1 MWDLVCV
8 DVLAVV
14 LCEFV
19 VELDVVNVEAEVGV
33 GRRFWGGVGNLVAIG
48 DDARPGEVNEEDE
61 EDNFAVEL
69 YVEGAW
75 GIVDEGLS
83 LGPLLDA
90 VSNEVGEL
98 EVVDPETVVDDWGLD
113 PDILFVLSEEGLVS
127 ELMVWYVVVP
137 ETENVEFTGEIG
149 DVVEAV
155 VKLCSGV
162 DTFVVE
168 VTINEDVSVLPEELI
183 ILLEV
188 DDLNSVISVE
198 EVIGEP
204 MDENLVLI
212 VVDEV
217 SKVVLETLMVDGTIE
232 GVKEAALE

>member
-1 MWDLVCV
+1 
-8 DVLAVV
+8 
-14 LCEFV
+14 
-19 VELDVVNVEAEVGV
+19 
-33 GRRFWGGVGNLVAIG
+33 
-48 DDARPGEVNEEDE
+48 
-61 EDNFAVEL
+61 
-69 YVEGAW
+69 
-75 GIVDEGLS
+75 
-83 LGPLLDA
+83 
-90 VSNEVGEL
+90 
-98 EVVDPETVVDDWGLD
+98 
-113 PDILFVLSEEGLVS
+113 
-127 ELMVWYVVVP
+127 MVWYVVVP

-183 ILLEV
+183 RLLEV

>member
-1 MWDLVCV
+1 
-8 DVLAVV
+8 
-14 LCEFV
+14 
-19 VELDVVNVEAEVGV
+19 
-33 GRRFWGGVGNLVAIG
+33 
-48 DDARPGEVNEEDE
+48 
-61 EDNFAVEL
+61 
-69 YVEGAW
+69 
-75 GIVDEGLS
+75 
-83 LGPLLDA
+83 
-90 VSNEVGEL
+90 
-98 EVVDPETVVDDWGLD
+98 
-113 PDILFVLSEEGLVS
+113 
-127 ELMVWYVVVP
+127 MVWYVVVP

-183 ILLEV
+183 RLLEV

-217 SKVVLETLMVDGTIE
+217 SKVVLETLMVDGTME
-232 GVKEAALE
+232 GVKESALE